1 MRLWGSWEWV
11 RKATKMS
18 DSAAFEKEAI
28 PTAKK
33 LQIKTEK
40 LTLTNDGLELL
51 NLIGWQVTETKFF
64 WFFTLL

>member
-18 DSAAFEKEAI
+18 DSAAFENDVI

-33 LQIKTEK
+33 FQIKTEK
-40 LTLTNDGLELL
+40 TYINQRWFR
-51 NLIGWQVTETKFF
+51 ITEFDRVINNQD
-64 WFFTLL
+64 